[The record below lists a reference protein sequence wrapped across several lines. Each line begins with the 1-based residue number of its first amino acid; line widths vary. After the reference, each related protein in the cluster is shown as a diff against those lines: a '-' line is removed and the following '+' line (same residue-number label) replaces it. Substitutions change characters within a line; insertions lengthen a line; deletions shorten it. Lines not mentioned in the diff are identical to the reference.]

1 MSAYVQPAV
10 LASAAN
16 VNRSWLTKTA
26 QLGLV
31 NSSALDGEDVIVVR
45 VFAFVDQL
53 VWPGRKRSR
62 SQARAMEP
70 WQSLA
75 VNAARDAARDAATT
89 MDSILWI
96 TPEGV
101 EVTNDFGGHTAF
113 VLAHQRT
120 NFVAVPIGEWIAEL
134 PPNLETIFHWPRKIL
149 DTEITVHG
157 AEIALLAF
165 STIPQQVTVFATSST
180 PFDVATHQV
189 VLRQAATQN
198 PGSAVRIIEQQTKGT
213 QSRWFELYDL
223 PDGGL
228 VRRPVDDISL
238 RNEYGPQI
246 KRFGQRPAPETSL
259 ALSQASL

>member
-1 MSAYVQPAV
+1 MSAYVLPAV
-10 LASAAN
+10 LASTAN
-16 VNRSWLTKTA
+16 VNRSWVTKAA

-31 NSSALDGEDVIVVR
+31 NPSALDGEDVIVVR

-53 VWPGRKRSR
+53 VWPGKKRSR
-62 SQARAMEP
+62 SEARAMEP

-75 VNAARDAARDAATT
+75 VNAARDAARDSATR

-101 EVTNDFGGHTAF
+101 EVTNDFGAHTAF

-134 PPNLETIFHWPRKIL
+134 PPHLETIFHWPRKVM
-149 DTEITVHG
+149 DTTITVDDT
-157 AEIALLAF
+157 ALALMAF
-165 STIPQQVTVFATSST
+165 TTIPQQVTVFATSTTAFDDTTYQKVKQHAST
-180 PFDVATHQV
+180 QHPD
-189 VLRQAATQN
+189 L
-198 PGSAVRIIEQQTKGT
+198 AVRIIERQTNGA

-228 VRRPVDDISL
+228 IRRPVTDTSL
-238 RNEYGPQI
+238 LNEYGPQL
-246 KRFGQRPAPETSL
+246 KDFGRRPDQEAT
-259 ALSQASL
+259 

>member
-10 LASAAN
+10 LASTAN
-16 VNRSWLTKTA
+16 VNRSWVTKAA

-53 VWPGRKRSR
+53 VWPGKKRSR
-62 SQARAMEP
+62 SEARAMEP

-75 VNAARDAARDAATT
+75 VNAARDAARDTATK

-101 EVTNDFGGHTAF
+101 EVTNDFGAHTAF
-113 VLAHQRT
+113 VLTHQRS

-149 DTEITVHG
+149 DTTIT
-157 AEIALLAF
+157 AQDTEIALLAF

-180 PFDVATHQV
+180 AFNEATYQKVQQHASSQH
-189 VLRQAATQN
+189 
-198 PGSAVRIIEQQTKGT
+198 PGSAVRIIEHQTKGA
-213 QSRWFELYDL
+213 QSRWFELYGL

-238 RNEYGPQI
+238 RNEYGPQL
-246 KRFGQRPAPETSL
+246 KHFGQRPDRETK
-259 ALSQASL
+259 

>member
-10 LASAAN
+10 LASTAN
-16 VNRSWLTKTA
+16 VNRSWVTKAA

-53 VWPGRKRSR
+53 VWPGKKRSR
-62 SQARAMEP
+62 SEARAMEP

-75 VNAARDAARDAATT
+75 VNAARDAARDPATK

-101 EVTNDFGGHTAF
+101 EVTNDFSAHTAF

-149 DTEITVHG
+149 DTTITVQDT
-157 AEIALLAF
+157 EISLLAF
-165 STIPQQVTVFATSST
+165 STIPQQVTVFATST
-180 PFDVATHQV
+180 AAFDDTTYQMV
-189 VLRQAATQN
+189 RQHASSQH
-198 PGSAVRIIEQQTKGT
+198 PGSALRIIEHQTKGAR
-213 QSRWFELYDL
+213 SRWAELYDL
-223 PDGGL
+223 PGGGL
-228 VRRPVDDISL
+228 IRRPLDDISL
-238 RNEYGPQI
+238 RNEYGPQL
-246 KRFGQRPAPETSL
+246 KHFGRRPDRETK
-259 ALSQASL
+259 

>member
-10 LASAAN
+10 LASTAN

-26 QLGLV
+26 ALGLV
-31 NSSALDGEDVIVVR
+31 NPSALDGEDVIVVR

-53 VWPGRKRSR
+53 VWPGKRRSR

-75 VNAARDAARDAATT
+75 VNAARDAARDTATT

-101 EVTNDFGGHTAF
+101 EVTDEFGAHTAF

-134 PPNLETIFHWPRKIL
+134 PPNLETIFRWPRKIL
-149 DTEITVHG
+149 DTTITVQDS
-157 AEIALLAF
+157 AIALLAF
-165 STIPQQVTVFATSST
+165 STIAQQVTVFATSTSA
-180 PFDVATHQV
+180 FDVITYQKV
-189 VLRQAATQN
+189 QQYAASQN
-198 PGSAVRIIEQQTKGT
+198 PGCAVRIIEQQTKGA

-223 PDGGL
+223 PNGGL
-228 VRRPVDDISL
+228 VRRPVDDITL

-246 KRFGQRPAPETSL
+246 KHFGQRPEPETK
-259 ALSQASL
+259 

>member
-1 MSAYVQPAV
+1 MSAYVLPAV
-10 LASAAN
+10 LASTAN

-53 VWPGRKRSR
+53 VWPGRRRSR

-75 VNAARDAARDAATT
+75 VNAARDAARDPATT

-101 EVTNDFGGHTAF
+101 EVTDDFGAHTAF

-149 DTEITVHG
+149 DTTITVQES
-157 AEIALLAF
+157 EISLLAF
-165 STIPQQVTVFATSST
+165 STIPQQITVFVTSST
-180 PFDVATHQV
+180 ALDVTTYQEV
-189 VLRQAATQN
+189 QQRAASQN
-198 PGSAVRIIEQQTKGT
+198 PGSAVRLIEQQTRGT

-238 RNEYGPQI
+238 RNEYGPQL
-246 KRFGQRPAPETSL
+246 KHFGQRPAPETT
-259 ALSQASL
+259 

>member
-10 LASAAN
+10 LASTAN
-16 VNRSWLTKTA
+16 VNRSWVTKAA

-31 NSSALDGEDVIVVR
+31 NASALDGEDVIVVR

-53 VWPGRKRSR
+53 VWPGKKRSR
-62 SQARAMEP
+62 SEARAMEP
-70 WQSLA
+70 WVSLA
-75 VNAARDAARDAATT
+75 VNAARDAARDPATK

-101 EVTNDFGGHTAF
+101 EVTNDFGAHTGF
-113 VLAHQRT
+113 VLAHQRS

-149 DTEITVHG
+149 DTKITVQDMD
-157 AEIALLAF
+157 IALLGF

-180 PFDVATHQV
+180 ALNDATYQKVQQQV
-189 VLRQAATQN
+189 SSQHR
-198 PGSAVRIIEQQTKGT
+198 GSAIRIIEHQTKGA
-213 QSRWFELYDL
+213 QSRWSELYGL

-228 VRRPVDDISL
+228 IRRPVDDISL
-238 RNEYGPQI
+238 RNEYGPQL
-246 KRFGQRPAPETSL
+246 KHFGRRPDRETK
-259 ALSQASL
+259 